1 MSSFR
6 GFGDLA
12 HRQLVPLW
20 FLPEGSRRR
29 KWTVALNRSCLGKPL
44 EALVAMGLHLGRDR
58 TIGAGMKTVGQRRRG
73 TVSATITQRP
83 AMMAGRNQHI
93 KTRLALQHH
102 RSFPLHSRLVGL
114 TMRLTQRTQIAPLF
128 PRVAAVHLS
137 QHVPLLKLVAKVIAS
152 LL

>member
-58 TIGAGMKTVGQRRRG
+58 TLGAGTKTVGQRRRG
-73 TVSATITQRP
+73 TVGATITQRP

-93 KTRLALQHH
+93 KTQHH
-102 RSFPLHSRLVGL
+102 MSFPLHSRFVGL
-114 TMRLTQRTQIAPLF
+114 TMRLTQRTQIAPLL

-137 QHVPLLKLVAKVIAS
+137 QHVPLQKLVAKVIAS